1 MEYGGKYLGG
11 GRVDRLHQIAW
22 CSCKFPDNASGE
34 RFRIGIADTASR
46 AGCCDEQF
54 NVLLR
59 HAKATLTGKYDMMP

>member
-1 MEYGGKYLGG
+1 VVL
-11 GRVDRLHQIAW
+11 LQ
-22 CSCKFPDNASGE
+22 FPDNASGE

>member
-1 MEYGGKYLGG
+1 VVL
-11 GRVDRLHQIAW
+11 LQ
-22 CSCKFPDNASGE
+22 FPDNASGE

-59 HAKATLTGKYDMMP
+59 HAKATLTGKYDMMPEGMRADALR